1 MKKLIIT
8 FAVLMGVSA
17 ANLAT
22 ASNGLKIV
30 EINAEAKGLT
40 VKAIEGL
47 KFKLSLDNLSK
58 KTFISIKNN
67 QGEIFHTEFIVK
79 KDSFSKVF
87 DLSNLPD
94 GNYYFEVITGN
105 EKMTK
110 PFQISTNV
118 NRTATAQ

>member
-1 MKKLIIT
+1 
-8 FAVLMGVSA
+8 MGVSA
-17 ANLAT
+17 ASMAT
-22 ASNGLKIV
+22 AANGLKIV
-30 EINAEAKGLT
+30 EINAETKGLT
-40 VKAIEGL
+40 VKAIDGL

-58 KTFISIKNN
+58 KTYISIKNN
-67 QGEIFHTEFIVK
+67 QGETFHTEFIAK

-94 GNYYFEVITGN
+94 GNYYFEVITGS

-118 NRTATAQ
+118 NRTASAL

>member
-47 KFKLSLDNLSK
+47 KFKLNLSK

-94 GNYYFEVITGN
+94 GNYYFEVITGS